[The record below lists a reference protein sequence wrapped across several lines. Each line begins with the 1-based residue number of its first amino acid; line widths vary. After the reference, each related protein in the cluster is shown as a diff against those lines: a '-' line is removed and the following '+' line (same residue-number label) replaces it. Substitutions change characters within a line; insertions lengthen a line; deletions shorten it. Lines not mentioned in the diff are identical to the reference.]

1 MVTWGKEGTVSR
13 SINVLSFHNGGVYEN
28 LGVCFTI
35 FLLINFIYLFI
46 YFWLHCVFIAAR
58 GLSLF
63 VASSSCSPLQ
73 CVGLSAWW
81 PLSLQSTGSKH
92 AGVSSCGVWAQL
104 LCGTWDP
111 PDQGL
116 NRRPPHQQVDS
127 QPLPPGKSPGLFVF
141 LMYTYALY
149 ILFYG

>member
-92 AGVSSCGVWAQL
+92 AGVSSCGVWAHL
-104 LCGTWDP
+104 LCGTWMNYFLSHVHEYDN
-111 PDQGL
+111 DYSKDL
-116 NRRPPHQQVDS
+116 EELL
-127 QPLPPGKSPGLFVF
+127 PLSLKNAAKL
-141 LMYTYALY
+141 
-149 ILFYG
+149 